1 MKAGKLN
8 GNRLIIVSNRLPI
21 VLSRDSEGNWQ
32 VEPGSGG
39 LVTAMAPV
47 LRDRGGVWIGWPG
60 TTAVT
65 QASEIEELLAHT
77 TKDAGYTFKPV
88 ILTEEEKNLYYR
100 GFANEVLWP
109 LFHDLQSRCNFRPEY
124 WLTYKEVNTKFARTI
139 AENAGQDDFIW
150 VHDYHLMYVA
160 RALRQ
165 LGVETK
171 CGFFLHTPFPP
182 LDVFLKLPWRSQIL
196 LALLEYDLIGFQTLR
211 DRRNF
216 IQCVRILIRRVKI
229 SGRGQVLSLRF
240 GKRDIR
246 VGSFPISIDFS
257 EFANLAKSKEV
268 AEHAWYIHEHFPH
281 QQIILGV
288 DRLDYTKGIPQKFMA
303 FRNMLERFPE
313 LQEKVVLIQILVPS
327 RRDIPEYED
336 LKIEIEGL
344 VGEINGQL
352 TRSGW
357 VPIHYI
363 FRHFNRQELLAYYR
377 TAEIALVTPLKDGM
391 NLVAKE
397 YCASNLEETGALI
410 LSEFAGATAQLQGGT
425 LLVNP
430 HDIEGVAETIYQA
443 YRMAEENRR
452 MRMRKLRRSIRRH
465 DIFWWVNSFLEAA
478 IAKHLDNFPVL
489 EDYAPR
495 LRMEEA
501 EGQWPST

>member
-1 MKAGKLN
+1 MEAGN
-8 GNRLIIVSNRLPI
+8 ISGNRLIIVSNRLPI
-21 VLSRDSEGNWQ
+21 VLTRDAEGRWQ
-32 VEPGSGG
+32 VESGSGG

-60 TTAVT
+60 TTAVRET
-65 QASEIEELLAHT
+65 SEIDGLLAQAT
-77 TKDAGYTFKPV
+77 QDAGYTFKPV

-109 LFHDLQSRCNFRPEY
+109 LFHDLQSRANFRPEY
-124 WLTYKEVNTKFARTI
+124 WQNYKEVNTKFARTI
-139 AENAGQDDFIW
+139 AENAGDDDFIW
-150 VHDYHLMYVA
+150 VHDYHLMYTA
-160 RALRQ
+160 RALRK
-165 LGVETK
+165 LGVK
-171 CGFFLHTPFPP
+171 AKSGFFLHTPFPP
-182 LDVFLKLPWRSQIL
+182 LDVFLKLPWRFQVL

-216 IQCVRILIRRVKI
+216 IQCVRTLVRKVKI
-229 SGRGQVLSLRF
+229 SGRGQVMNLRY
-240 GKRDIR
+240 GSRDIR

-268 AEHAWYIHEHFPH
+268 ADLAWYIHEHFPH
-281 QQIILGV
+281 QQIVLGV

-303 FRNMLERFPE
+303 FRNMLEQFPE

-336 LKIEIEGL
+336 LKIEIERL
-344 VGEINGQL
+344 VGEINGQM

-363 FRHFNRQELLAYYR
+363 FRHFDREELLAYYR

-410 LSEFAGATAQLQGGT
+410 LSEFAGATAQLQNGA

-443 YRMAEENRR
+443 FQMNEKDRQT
-452 MRMRKLRRSIRRH
+452 RMRKLRRTVRRF

-489 EDYAPR
+489 EDYAPSAH
-495 LRMEEA
+495 EEA
-501 EGQWPST
+501 PES

>member
-1 MKAGKLN
+1 MEAGKIS

-21 VLSRDSEGNWQ
+21 VLTRGDDGQWQ
-32 VEPGSGG
+32 AEPGSGG

-60 TTAVT
+60 TTAVRE
-65 QASEIEELLAHT
+65 ASEIEGLLAQAT
-77 TKDAGYTFKPV
+77 TDVGYTFKPV
-88 ILTEEEKNLYYR
+88 ILNMEEKDLYYR
-100 GFANEVLWP
+100 GFSNEVLWP
-109 LFHDLQSRCNFRPEY
+109 LFHDLQSRCNFQPEY
-124 WLTYKEVNTKFARTI
+124 WLAYKEVNTKFARTI
-139 AENAGQDDFIW
+139 AENADEDDFIW

-160 RALRQ
+160 RALRK
-165 LGVETK
+165 LGVKTRS
-171 CGFFLHTPFPP
+171 GFFLHTPFPP
-182 LDVFLKLPWRSQIL
+182 LDVFLKLPWRFQIL
-196 LALLEYDLIGFQTLR
+196 LALLEFDLIGFQTLR

-216 IQCVRILIRRVKI
+216 IQCVRTLTRKVKI
-229 SGRGQVLSLRF
+229 SGRGQVLSLRY
-240 GKRDIR
+240 GNRDIR
-246 VGSFPISIDFS
+246 VGSFPISIDFC

-268 AEHAWYIHEHFPH
+268 SDLAWYIHEHFPR
-281 QQIILGV
+281 QQIVLGV

-303 FRNMLERFPE
+303 FRNMLERYPE

-336 LKIEIEGL
+336 LKTEIEQL
-344 VGEINGQL
+344 VGEINGQM

-363 FRHFNRQELLAYYR
+363 FRRFDRRELLAYYR
-377 TAEIALVTPLKDGM
+377 TAEMALVTPLKDGM

-397 YCASNLEETGALI
+397 YCASNLEETGSLI
-410 LSEFAGATAQLQGGT
+410 LSEFAGATAQLQNGA

-430 HDIEGVAETIYQA
+430 HDIEGMAETIYQA
-443 YRMAEENRR
+443 FAMEEKDRQ
-452 MRMRKLRRSIRRH
+452 MRMRKLRRTVRRF

-489 EDYAPR
+489 EDYAPQVR
-495 LRMEEA
+495 PEEPR
-501 EGQWPST
+501 G